1 MKQEK
6 ERVAAIPTKTIGDHF
21 SSLPDPRMVNKSDH
35 KLLDIIVITICAVI
49 CGADTFTEIEE
60 YGVAKC
66 DWFKRFLELPNGIPS
81 HDTFGRVFSILNPE
95 EFQNC
100 FQEWIKTVA
109 SITSGEII
117 AIDGKTLRRSHDRA
131 NNKSAIHM
139 INAWASHNRLCIGQ
153 YKTDEK
159 SNEITAIP
167 KLLDILELNG
177 CIVTIDAMGCQKHIA
192 KQIVEK
198 EADYVLALKANHEN
212 LHEEVTSYFAEA
224 VQYGIE
230 DYDIEFCETVDGGHG
245 RIETR
250 RCHVC
255 SAIDWLEAKE
265 NWKGLKSIVMV
276 ESERLVNNTTEIEK
290 RYFITTLQSK
300 PEHILYA
307 IRSHWGV
314 ENSLHWVLDVAFR
327 EDECR
332 KRKGYVAENF
342 AMVRTITI
350 NLLRQE
356 RTLKRGIK
364 TKRLKAGWD
373 EDYLLKVLSG
383 V

>member
-1 MKQEK
+1 MKRDKKVDEP
-6 ERVAAIPTKTIGDHF
+6 VLTKTIGDHF
-21 SSLPDPRMVNKSDH
+21 SVLADPRMVNKSDH

-49 CGADTFTEIEE
+49 CGADTFTEIED
-60 YGVAKC
+60 YGVAKY
-66 DWFKRFLELPNGIPS
+66 DWFTRFLDLPNGIPS

-95 EFQNC
+95 DFQNC

-109 SITSGEII
+109 SVTSGEII

-139 INAWASHNRLCIGQ
+139 INAWACHNRLCIGQ

-167 KLLDILELNG
+167 KLLEILELSG
-177 CIVTIDAMGCQKHIA
+177 CIVTIDAMGCQKQIA
-192 KQIVEK
+192 EQIVEK
-198 EADYVLALKANHEN
+198 GADYVLALKANHEN
-212 LHEEVTSYFAEA
+212 LHKDVKLYFDEA
-224 VQYGIE
+224 IQYGIE
-230 DYDIEFCETVDGGHG
+230 DYDIEFCETIDGDHG

-250 RCHVC
+250 RCYVC
-255 SAIDWLEAKE
+255 SAIDWLDNTKH
-265 NWKGLKSIVMV
+265 WKGLKSIVMV
-276 ESERLVNNTTEIEK
+276 ESERLVDNITEREK
-290 RYFITTLQSK
+290 RYFITTLHNK
-300 PEHILYA
+300 PEHILHA
-307 IRSHWGV
+307 VRSHWGV

-350 NLLRQE
+350 NLLKHE
-356 RTLKRGIK
+356 KTHKRGIK
-364 TKRLKAGWD
+364 NKRLKAGWD
-373 EDYLLKVLSG
+373 DAYLLKVLSG
-383 V
+383 A

>member
-1 MKQEK
+1 MKKVKK
-6 ERVAAIPTKTIGDHF
+6 EDTISSANMIGDHF
-21 SSLPDPRMVNKSDH
+21 SSLTDPRYVNKSDH

-60 YGVAKC
+60 YGIAKQ
-66 DWFKRFLELPNGIPS
+66 DWLKGFIELPNGIPS
-81 HDTFGRVFSILNPE
+81 HDTFGRVFSMMNPKK
-95 EFQNC
+95 FQDC

-139 INAWASHNRLCIGQ
+139 VNAWASHNRVCIGQ

-167 KLLDILELNG
+167 KLLEILELSG

-192 KQIVEK
+192 EQIVEK
-198 EADYVLALKANHEN
+198 GADYILALKANHEN
-212 LHEEVTSYFAEA
+212 LHKEVESYFGEA
-224 VQYGIE
+224 IQYGIE
-230 DYDIEFCETVDGGHG
+230 DYDIEYCKTLDGDHG

-250 RCHVC
+250 RCYVC
-255 SAIDWLEAKE
+255 NKIDWLEDKKR
-265 NWKGLKSIVMV
+265 WQGLKSIVMV
-276 ESERLVNNTTEIEK
+276 ESERLVNDSTSKEK

-332 KRKGYVAENF
+332 KRKGFAAENF
-342 AMVRTITI
+342 AMARTIAA
-350 NLLRQE
+350 NLLRLE
-356 RTLKRGIK
+356 KTLKRGIK

-373 EDYLLKVLSG
+373 ENYLLKVLSG
-383 V
+383 R